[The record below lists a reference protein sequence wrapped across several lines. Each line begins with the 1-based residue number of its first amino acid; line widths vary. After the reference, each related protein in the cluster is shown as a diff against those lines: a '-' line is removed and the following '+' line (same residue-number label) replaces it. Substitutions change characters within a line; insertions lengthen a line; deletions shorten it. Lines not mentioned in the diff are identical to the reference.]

1 MAEQPDSQLYSD
13 AESELLRNTLEQLR
27 QEAEEEIKR
36 LSARLGEGDFAPS
49 SQVATATERL
59 ALQQEMLLM
68 QQSLDAKE
76 QALDHITEECRR
88 LEDAMEDKHLALE
101 GLRKELDRK
110 EQSLQE
116 AHSEIDRLRQ
126 ELLEAS
132 RAAEQRAA
140 AAPSQPV
147 IVRGGKTPRWL
158 VPTTGLLAV
167 LLTVSAVANF
177 YLMRDRPEAPLPD
190 QNTRVATAPVER
202 PPVSSAP
209 SGPRTESAPE
219 PKPSGPPAV
228 TETTQPP
235 RIHQDRLRDGT
246 PGPAMVV
253 LAGGTFRMGH
263 NSLGGE
269 DFSPARS
276 VKVGPFM
283 MAAHEVT
290 FLEYDRFARATGREL
305 PDDQGWGRG
314 TRPVVGVS
322 WEEARDYTAW
332 LARQTGRRYRLP
344 SEAEWEFAARAG
356 TTTPFWWGQNAE
368 SNRTVCFDC
377 GSQWDNRSTAPVM
390 SFPANPFGLYETAGN
405 AMEWVAD
412 CYRARYQ
419 DAPSDGRALVSGDC
433 ANRVARGGAF
443 NKPADSMRAFV
454 RARFAPDAK
463 LNMLGFRVARDPGP
477 TDQDASGRR

>member
-1 MAEQPDSQLYSD
+1 MAEQPDSQIYSD
-13 AESELLRNTLEQLR
+13 AESELLRKTLEQLR

-36 LSARLGEGDFAPS
+36 LNARLGEHDFAPS

-76 QALDHITEECRR
+76 QALDHITDECRR

-116 AHSEIDRLRQ
+116 AHTEIERLRR

-132 RAAEQRAA
+132 RAAEQHATTTI
-140 AAPSQPV
+140 PSQPV
-147 IVRGGKTPRWL
+147 IVRGGAKPPPWL
-158 VPTTGLLAV
+158 VATTGLLVV
-167 LLTVSAVANF
+167 LLSVSAVANL
-177 YLMRDRPEAPLPD
+177 YLMRDRPAASRPD
-190 QNTRVATAPVER
+190 QDTTNIATAPVER
-202 PPVSSAP
+202 PPISSGP
-209 SGPRTESAPE
+209 SRPRTESEPE
-219 PKPSGPPAV
+219 SKPSEPPAV
-228 TETTQPP
+228 TEAGQPP

-253 LAGGTFRMGH
+253 LSGGTFRMGH

-290 FLEYDRFARATGREL
+290 FLEYDRFARVTGREL
-305 PDDQGWGRG
+305 PNDQGWGRG

-322 WEEARDYTAW
+322 WAEARDYAAW
-332 LARQTGRRYRLP
+332 LAQQTGSRYRLP

-368 SNRTVCFDC
+368 SNHTVCFDC

-412 CYRARYQ
+412 CYRARYEG
-419 DAPSDGRALVSGDC
+419 APDDGRALVAGDC

-454 RARFAPDAK
+454 RARFAPDTK
-463 LNMLGFRVARDPGP
+463 LNMLGFRVTRDP
-477 TDQDASGRR
+477 